1 MLEAPLGVGWSVP
14 DLDFST
20 MDSEDIRNS
29 ILAFVSILN
38 QLIADTVSGLNNL
51 ISQLFAFADGAS
63 DVSTPHLLTF
73 IHIVCVEAADLM
85 SITMLL
91 EEESFTALSICL
103 SLRALILAVGN
114 GLFIVASSL
123 VRGILRIRVT
133 LSILAAIG
141 QGNLAVAWSTSCPIH
156 LSIAIELGVLLDNAD
171 SSVSIGDSW
180 GKDIVTIDHEISGS
194 LDTPWVS
201 NESVHRSGLSRS
213 DFSIRAEVSRVIVPE
228 EVNSLVRCV
237 VKGEE
242 DALSRRC
249 GLVGLLLC
257 SGHRLRPVFKF
268 IIVVK
273 ACCKLSKL
281 SWLWLKVFIDCVVN
295 WFHVLCSCEGKKAGS
310 GELDF
315 VHLFGLFV
323 V

>member
-1 MLEAPLGVGWSVP
+1 MLEAPLGIGWSVP

-51 ISQLFAFADGAS
+51 ISQLFAFTDGAS

-103 SLRALILAVGN
+103 SLRALILTVGN

-141 QGNLAVAWSTSCPIH
+141 QGNLAVAWSSSCPVH

-213 DFSIRAEVSRVIVPE
+213 DFSIRAEVS
-228 EVNSLVRCV
+228 
-237 VKGEE
+237 
-242 DALSRRC
+242 
-249 GLVGLLLC
+249 
-257 SGHRLRPVFKF
+257 
-268 IIVVK
+268 
-273 ACCKLSKL
+273 
-281 SWLWLKVFIDCVVN
+281 
-295 WFHVLCSCEGKKAGS
+295 
-310 GELDF
+310 
-315 VHLFGLFV
+315 
-323 V
+323 